1 MTSPEVKTL
10 LYHRALVGV
19 AVAVWCLAAA
29 PAVLR
34 AGTTGTVAGTVT
46 DREGRP
52 VAAATIEIVGLR
64 MGAFADGG
72 GSFTILNVPPGT
84 YDVRASRLGFN
95 PVTVQGV
102 VVSADKTTRVDFQMG
117 DTTLQAE
124 EVVVVADRPP
134 VDLKVTSSQ
143 TTLTTEEIENLPVQ
157 DLQDVVNLQAGV
169 VDGHFRGGRQGEVQY
184 QVDGVSVNNAFD
196 NSSSL
201 KIDRSLLQEVQ
212 VISGTFDAE
221 YGQAMSGVVN
231 AVLKQGTQEYRA
243 EAEAYMGG
251 FLFPGREEAR
261 MADDTPHLTGTQSY
275 QVTLSGPVTGDET
288 TFLASGR
295 YNTFEDYIYAER
307 RYNPTDD
314 VLDPAVAGSPF
325 VATGDGERM
334 PLGYNDEWSG
344 VVKLTNNSLTDTKLN
359 YQAVFNGRE
368 GRPQNYQ
375 FRYLPDGLSIQRS
388 FSISHGLDVTRGLG
402 AATFLDLSLRHN
414 YFDYKDYVYEDI
426 YDPRY
431 DVTPQLDSSTNL
443 GDWVYQGVQLT
454 HYRQNTNT
462 FLFKGSVVSQFRRE
476 HQVKTGLELSLPTVK
491 FGNDVHF
498 TYGEGTLVR
507 HIAEPPDFPGPA
519 TYYPVMGA
527 AYIQDQM
534 ERKDLLL
541 RFGVR
546 LDYFDARSTIP
557 SNLANPANAI
567 ADNPGSHPQDT
578 TVKSSLSPRLGV
590 AYPIED
596 KAAVHFAYG
605 HFRQFPSVGTMFT
618 NSDYDVLARLQ
629 AGTVRYGVMG
639 NPDVKP
645 EETVQ
650 YEAGY
655 KQVLTPDLGFD
666 LTIYY
671 KDIRQ
676 LLGVEFIETYT
687 GAEYAR
693 LTNVDFGNTLGVT
706 LAVDHRR
713 VGPLSLA
720 LDYTWQQA
728 LGNSSD
734 PSETANRAAAGEDPR
749 PRLAPFNWDQRHTVN
764 LTAAVNKPG
773 RYNVSVVA
781 KLASG
786 QPYTPVTE
794 AAFGFNRETNSGRKP
809 TGFLVDLR
817 AEKTIG
823 GAEGNGGVFLRVFN
837 LFDARFFNG
846 SVFPTTGSPYYSRT
860 VSPSEEIALRDPT
873 RFYPPRRVEIG
884 VRWSMGGS

>member
-1 MTSPEVKTL
+1 M
-10 LYHRALVGV
+10 RRWALRTAAL
-19 AVAVWCLAAA
+19 AVICLAAA
-29 PAVLR
+29 YPDALL

-46 DREGRP
+46 DQEGRP
-52 VAAATIEIVGLR
+52 VVAATILVIGTRL
-64 MGAFADGG
+64 GAYADAE
-72 GSFTILNVPPGT
+72 GSFNILNVPPGT
-84 YDVRASRLGFN
+84 YEVRASRLGFN
-95 PVTVQGV
+95 PVTISGV
-102 VVSADKTTRVDFQMG
+102 IVSSDQTVRIEFKMG

-124 EVVVVADRPP
+124 EVVVVAARPP
-134 VDLKVTSSQ
+134 VDLKETSSQ
-143 TTLTTEEIENLPVQ
+143 STLTTEEIESLPVQ
-157 DLQDVVNLQAGV
+157 NLEDVVNLQAGV

-231 AVLKQGTQEYRA
+231 AVLKNGTEDFLA
-243 EAEAYMGG
+243 EGEFYSGG
-251 FLFPGREEAR
+251 FFFPGREDQR
-261 MADDTPHLTGTQSY
+261 LADDTPRLAGTQSY
-275 QVTLSGPVTGDET
+275 QLTLSGPLPLAKT
-288 TFLASGR
+288 TYLVSGR
-295 YNTFEDYIYAER
+295 RYLFDDYIYAER

-314 VLDPAVAGSPF
+314 VEDPTEPGSPF
-325 VATGDGERM
+325 VATGDGEEM

-344 VVKLTNNSLTDTKLN
+344 VVKFSNSSFANTSLN
-359 YQAVFNGRE
+359 YQAVFNGRK
-368 GRPQNYQ
+368 GRPQNYM
-375 FRYLPDGLSIQRS
+375 FRYMPDGLSIQRS
-388 FSISHGLDVTRGLG
+388 VSISHGFDVTHTLG
-402 AATFLDLSLRHN
+402 ASSFLDSNLRQN
-414 YFDYKDYVYEDI
+414 YFEYTDYLYEDI

-431 DVTPQLDSSTNL
+431 DEVPQLDSSTNL
-443 GDWVYQGVQLT
+443 GDWFYQGVQLN
-454 HYRQNTNT
+454 HYRQKTNA
-462 FLFKGSVVSQFRRE
+462 FILKGALVSQLDQV
-476 HQVKTGLELSLPTVK
+476 HQLKTGVELSLPAVT
-491 FGNDVHF
+491 FGNDVTF

-507 HIAEPPDFPGPA
+507 HLNEPPDYPGPA
-519 TYYPVMGA
+519 TYHPVMGA
-527 AYIQDQM
+527 AFIQDQA
-534 ERKDLLL
+534 ETADLIV
-541 RFGVR
+541 RFGAR

-557 SNLANPANAI
+557 SDLANPANAI
-567 ADNPGSHPQDT
+567 AGAPESRPQDT
-578 TVKSSLSPRLGV
+578 TVKASVSPRLGV

-596 KAAVHFAYG
+596 KAAIHFAYG

-618 NSDYDVLARLQ
+618 NSDYDILARLQ
-629 AGTVRYGVMG
+629 AGEVRYGLMG

-671 KDIRQ
+671 KDIRE

-687 GAEYAR
+687 GAEYTR

-706 LAVDHRR
+706 LAVDHRK

-749 PRLAPFNWDQRHTVN
+749 PRLVPFNWDQRHTVN
-764 LTAAVNKPG
+764 LTAALNKPG
-773 RYNVSVVA
+773 KYSVSTVVR
-781 KLASG
+781 LASG

-794 AAFGFNRETNSGRKP
+794 AAFGFNSETNSGRKP

-823 GAEGNGGVFLRVFN
+823 SGGNGGVFLRVFN

-846 SVFPTTGSPYYSRT
+846 PVFATTGSPYYSRT
-860 VSPSEEIALRDPT
+860 VSPSEEIALRNPT
-873 RFYPPRRVEIG
+873 RFYPPRRLEFG
-884 VRWSMGGS
+884 VRWKLGGS